1 MIPSELEPLT
11 RCRLF
16 SGIPAEELP
25 ALLRR
30 LGADRKRY
38 GQDRLLLTAAEAD
51 GRVGVLLQGEVQ
63 IVREEF
69 SGARTLLA
77 CLGPGELFGEAFA
90 CASGG
95 AALPCVSARAAAPCA
110 VLWVDFGRALA
121 PSAQPCGACASL
133 VANMLAVLAD
143 KNLLLNRRLEHLS
156 KRTTREKLL
165 SYLAEQAR
173 LCGGPSFS
181 IPLDRQ
187 ELADYLCVERSAMS
201 AALGKLRDEGLV
213 SFQRNHFILAPGF
226 QEHS

>member
-1 MIPSELEPLT
+1 MTSSELELLA

-16 SGIPAEELP
+16 CGIPGEEFP
-25 ALLRR
+25 ALLCRLNARR
-30 LGADRKRY
+30 TAHCGDE
-38 GQDRLLLTAAEAD
+38 LLLAAEQG
-51 GRVGVLLQGEVQ
+51 GRIGILLQGRAQ

-77 CLGPGELFGEAFA
+77 CLSPGELFGEAFA
-90 CASGG
+90 CASPN
-95 AALPCVSARAAAPCA
+95 AALPHVSARAAGPCT
-110 VLWVDFGRALA
+110 VLWLDFGRAL
-121 PSAQPCGACASL
+121 SACVPAEESRAL
-133 VANMLAVLAD
+133 VSNMLAVLAD

-173 LCGGPSFS
+173 LCGSLSFS

-201 AALGKLRDEGLV
+201 AALGRLRDEGLI
-213 SFQRNHFILAPGF
+213 SFRRSRFLLARDF
-226 QEHS
+226 QERL